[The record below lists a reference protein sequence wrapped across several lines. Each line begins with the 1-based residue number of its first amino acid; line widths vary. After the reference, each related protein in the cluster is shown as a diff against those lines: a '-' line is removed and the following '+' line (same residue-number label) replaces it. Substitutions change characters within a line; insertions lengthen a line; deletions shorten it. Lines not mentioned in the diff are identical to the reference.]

1 MLTRNRADNNQK
13 KPKKRIYKDRTGVRY
28 EIASGGGGKIIPTQ
42 GDPLQVYIIGY
53 FSHKTIR
60 ELAERFTKKTGK
72 NPTLTEIAG
81 DLFMSP
87 KLGHELGGRV
97 VYLDGK
103 TRRYFKSHT
112 ITDVR
117 VI

>member
-1 MLTRNRADNNQK
+1 MLTRNRADNNQE
-13 KPKKRIYKDRTGVRY
+13 KPKTRIYKDRTGVRY

-42 GDPLQVYIIGY
+42 GDPLPVNRIGY
-53 FSHKTIR
+53 FSHKAIR
-60 ELAERFTKKTGK
+60 DLASEFQKNFQKK
-72 NPTLTEIAG
+72 PTLTQIAE